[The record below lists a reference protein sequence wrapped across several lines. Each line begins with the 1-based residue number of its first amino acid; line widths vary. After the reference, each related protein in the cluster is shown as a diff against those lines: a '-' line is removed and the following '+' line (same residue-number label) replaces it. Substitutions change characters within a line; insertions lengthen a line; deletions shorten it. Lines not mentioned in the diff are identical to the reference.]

1 MQSIPV
7 LITALYLR
15 AAAFIERRSRR
26 DEAGMSIII
35 EMLLAALLVVVVY
48 GAATPAVRDGVT
60 TAIGNIFDQ
69 IGSVG

>member
-7 LITALYLR
+7 LITAIYLR
-15 AAAFIERRSRR
+15 VAAFLDRRSRR
-26 DEAGMSIII
+26 GEAGMSIII

-60 TAIGNIFDQ
+60 NAIGNIFDQ